1 MKREFNN
8 MKKIMIGLLA
18 VIMTMSI
25 CACGNDTNTSSKE
38 STAKSSVSSSNDSSN
53 KKELIYDSTEAF
65 DYAEVDG
72 GISIIDFKNYDYVEY
87 DKIIVPSEIDGK
99 KVVGIGSLEKTD
111 IYYGRVLSA
120 VFGNCEVVIPDTVT
134 YIGGEA
140 FTDAKGLVKLSGG
153 KNCKKIGED
162 AFMNCVNLAEITFID
177 NVTDIGNNAFGGCTK
192 WESMH

>member
-1 MKREFNN
+1 

-38 STAKSSVSSSNDSSN
+38 SKTESSVSASNDSLN

-65 DYAEVDG
+65 DYSEVD
-72 GISIIDFKNYDYVEY
+72 SKIIITAFNNYDYVEY

-99 KVVGIGSLEKTD
+99 KVVGIGSLKKTD
-111 IYYGRVLSA
+111 IYYGRVFDA

-134 YIGGEA
+134 YIGGGA
-140 FTDAKGLVKLSGG
+140 FEGAKGLTKLSGG
-153 KNCKKIGED
+153 ENCKKIGDD
-162 AFMNCVNLAEITFID
+162 AFMNCVNLSEITFID

-192 WESMH
+192 WKSLH